1 MLWAVCRPS
10 GSKAPVMIE
19 LWMKSG
25 FYLILIYHIFTS
37 FHVYTMIFGSRRV
50 TLPLVLRA
58 VALPALVVFHVEISA
73 AGLGSGLPWQWA
85 RSPRLFEKLFSHQRN
100 QDEPRTIK
108 KSRTDYLIIPCFQG
122 LDEGRGARGTRRV
135 FGASNV
141 STGAASNLC
150 LMVAVWLRLIPFYQA
165 GGFSLGFLSA
175 G

>member
-1 MLWAVCRPS
+1 
-10 GSKAPVMIE
+10 
-19 LWMKSG
+19 MKSG

-58 VALPALVVFHVEISA
+58 VFCPACV
-73 AGLGSGLPWQWA
+73 GSFPCRNLSCRPWIWA
-85 RSPRLFEKLFSHQRN
+85 SMAVSQVGSPRLFEKLFSHQRN

-108 KSRTDYLIIPCFQG
+108 KSRTDYPIIPCFQG

-150 LMVAVWLRLIPFYQA
+150 LMVAV
-165 GGFSLGFLSA
+165 
-175 G
+175 